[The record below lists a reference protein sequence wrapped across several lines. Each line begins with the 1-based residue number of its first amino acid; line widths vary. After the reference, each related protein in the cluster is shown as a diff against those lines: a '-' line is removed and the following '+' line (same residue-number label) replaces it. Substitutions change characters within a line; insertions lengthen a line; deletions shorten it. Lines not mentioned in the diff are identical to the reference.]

1 MRCSDPLFSAQRLLP
16 HGYPLEHPF
25 NKDGYR
31 YILAEPD
38 PHAPDP
44 EKLELDCWAGK
55 PIPGDLYRACL
66 YERVLLALHDRGME
80 PLFWLPS
87 VATLPLAAVPDVIAL
102 EVQVLNL
109 HLCVH
114 LPFDVAARRQ
124 SQTNR
129 SHHLLCSAAAPQLKI
144 SDDRLTVVGEKGY
157 SMVRASHGVRKGA
170 WYFEISM
177 DEMPPDTAARLGWSQ
192 PLGR

>member
-1 MRCSDPLFSAQRLLP
+1 MKRHKEDLKSISLQTKHVLLFLPPLSDPLFSAQRLPP

-66 YERVLLALHDRGME
+66 YERVLLALHDRGTE
-80 PLFWLPS
+80 KPKRIS
-87 VATLPLAAVPDVIAL
+87 VNSGVTL
-102 EVQVLNL
+102 N
-109 HLCVH
+109 
-114 LPFDVAARRQ
+114 
-124 SQTNR
+124 
-129 SHHLLCSAAAPQLKI
+129 
-144 SDDRLTVVGEKGY
+144 
-157 SMVRASHGVRKGA
+157 
-170 WYFEISM
+170 EISNFSHVHATWTNICQFCSTSAE
-177 DEMPPDTAARLGWSQ
+177 D
-192 PLGR
+192 LGRPSDGDRRERLLHGASLPWCTEGRLVL